1 MCQMVPREG
10 VFLICDGSNVTSLL
24 AGQASSLPSSAVGLV
39 SVMSGKK
46 KKKKTG
52 NTRVGPRT
60 HQNISEMRLGNGAF
74 VLGGEELFALG
85 D

>member
-1 MCQMVPREG
+1 MVPREG
-10 VFLICDGSNVTSLL
+10 VFLICDGSSVTSLL
-24 AGQASSLPSSAVGLV
+24 AGQASSLLSSAVGLV

-46 KKKKTG
+46 KKMTG

-60 HQNISEMRLGNGAF
+60 HQNTSEMRLGNGAV